1 MQKGYKRTG
10 KGIAVLHFFIGLII
24 LAIVVFA
31 IYFFVSM
38 MDYSDR
44 LTPETSMRPYVEV
57 TAAPEATETPAPVE
71 TVAATEEPAIV
82 DISGVTAVEETPVPT
97 EKPTPAPTAIVTPAP
112 TPIATATPEPTKIP
126 KGKLSEFTMEGFQVP
141 AASDSATVGL
151 TNVYASVADNNQI
164 VQLQGYGYINDE
176 TFDGAGTK
184 AFVIVTQRASGK
196 QLAYK
201 TNMAEGISG
210 ADHSDALCANAASTD
225 FECYLDVKSYP
236 DGEYELGVVLNYKL
250 NGQKVYSYH
259 EFGQSFTVKKG
270 AATVAETAAEA
281 TESFG

>member
-10 KGIAVLHFFIGLII
+10 KGIAVLHFFIGLIV

-31 IYFFVSM
+31 IYFFVNM

-44 LTPETSMRPYVEV
+44 LSPETSMRPYVEM
-57 TAAPEATETPAPVE
+57 TAVPETPTPVPTE
-71 TVAATEEPAIV
+71 VVTVTEEPEIV

-97 EKPTPAPTAIVTPAP
+97 EKPTPAPTAIMTPAP

-126 KGKLSEFTMEGFQVP
+126 AEKLSAFTADGFQVP
-141 AASDSATVGL
+141 AASDSATIGL
-151 TNVYASVADNNQI
+151 TKIYASVADNNQI

-176 TFDGAGTK
+176 AFDGAGTRT
-184 AFVIVTQRASGK
+184 FVIITQKASGR

-201 TNMAEGISG
+201 TEMIAGISG
-210 ADHSDALCANAASTD
+210 EDHADAICQNAASTD
-225 FECYLDVKSYP
+225 FESFLNVKAYP
-236 DGEYELGVVLNYKL
+236 DGEYAIGVVLNYQM

-259 EFGQSFTVKKG
+259 EFGETITIKG
-270 AATVAETAAEA
+270 GAMVETDPAAG
-281 TESFG
+281 ESFG